1 MTTLREAAQQAKQ
14 TPLIDLL
21 ERVPENARL
30 RIDEPDG
37 LGSTN
42 IPAGRLCRDAAAA
55 LRAANPPVWEQYV
68 VFEDNNGALRKRPE
82 DCQAFGADGQPAA
95 VYVGRQRYVP
105 EPVQTPCDIAEDGV
119 CEALDCCRKLPLI
132 LEALEIGY
140 ASAEAEAAQYH
151 AAMAGYRPERH
162 AAMDADVAKIAAAIT
177 AVKATLAQDS
187 WQPIATA
194 PKTGRKVILFY
205 LNRNSLPRTVMARW
219 VTDEEAAETDGEGV
233 GLEAGWYEC
242 IDNWDYT
249 EVAIYEGE
257 PTHWMPLPEAPR
269 KEEA

>member
-1 MTTLREAAQQAKQ
+1 MSTLREAAQQALEALKDCVKALDALHAPGDSIY
-14 TPLIDLL
+14 TRASDSADRAEIALRDAL
-21 ERVPENARL
+21 ERQ
-30 RIDEPDG
+30 
-37 LGSTN
+37 T
-42 IPAGRLCRDAAAA
+42 
-55 LRAANPPVWEQYV
+55 
-68 VFEDNNGALRKRPE
+68 
-82 DCQAFGADGQPAA
+82 
-95 VYVGRQRYVP
+95 
-105 EPVQTPCDIAEDGV
+105 QTPCDMAEDGV
-119 CEALDCCRKLPLI
+119 CEVIDCCRNRSLI

-140 ASAEAEAAQYH
+140 DAAKAEAAQYH

-162 AAMDADVAKIAAAIT
+162 VEMDADVAKIAKAIT
-177 AVKATLAQDS
+177 ALRAALAQDS

-194 PKTGRKVILFY
+194 PKTGRKVILSY
-205 LNRNSLPRTVMARW
+205 LNRHSLPRTVMARW

>member
-1 MTTLREAAQQAKQ
+1 MSDLKAAAQQA
-14 TPLIDLL
+14 L
-21 ERVPENARL
+21 EALENCASEHGHRCSRCDSEVDEGGRVV
-30 RIDEPDG
+30 
-37 LGSTN
+37 T
-42 IPAGRLCRDAAAA
+42 A
-55 LRAANPPVWEQYV
+55 LRAALAQET
-68 VFEDNNGALRKRPE
+68 
-82 DCQAFGADGQPAA
+82 
-95 VYVGRQRYVP
+95 
-105 EPVQTPCDIAEDGV
+105 QTPCDIAEDGV
-119 CEALDCCRKLPLI
+119 CEVIDCCRNSPQ
-132 LEALEIGY
+132 EE
-140 ASAEAEAAQYH
+140 
-151 AAMAGYRPERH
+151 
-162 AAMDADVAKIAAAIT
+162 
-177 AVKATLAQDS
+177 QDS

-242 IDNWDYT
+242 IDNWDEYT

>member
-1 MTTLREAAQQAKQ
+1 MSDLRTAAQQA
-14 TPLIDLL
+14 L
-21 ERVPENARL
+21 EFCEFLWREAVLNDYAEAKREETEL
-30 RIDEPDG
+30 
-37 LGSTN
+37 
-42 IPAGRLCRDAAAA
+42 A
-55 LRAANPPVWEQYV
+55 LRAALAQ
-68 VFEDNNGALRKRPE
+68 
-82 DCQAFGADGQPAA
+82 QT
-95 VYVGRQRYVP
+95 
-105 EPVQTPCDIAEDGV
+105 QTPCDIAEDGV
-119 CEALDCCRKLPLI
+119 CEVIDCCRNSTQ
-132 LEALEIGY
+132 EE
-140 ASAEAEAAQYH
+140 
-151 AAMAGYRPERH
+151 
-162 AAMDADVAKIAAAIT
+162 
-177 AVKATLAQDS
+177 QDS

-242 IDNWDYT
+242 IDNWDEYT

>member
-1 MTTLREAAQQAKQ
+1 MTDLRTAAQQALEALEMLAQPTKTNSE
-14 TPLIDLL
+14 TP
-21 ERVPENARL
+21 RYKAHK
-30 RIDEPDG
+30 
-37 LGSTN
+37 
-42 IPAGRLCRDAAAA
+42 AAITA
-55 LRAANPPVWEQYV
+55 LRAALAQ
-68 VFEDNNGALRKRPE
+68 
-82 DCQAFGADGQPAA
+82 QT
-95 VYVGRQRYVP
+95 
-105 EPVQTPCDIAEDGV
+105 QTPCDIAEDGV
-119 CEALDCCRKLPLI
+119 CEVIDCCRNSTQ
-132 LEALEIGY
+132 EE
-140 ASAEAEAAQYH
+140 
-151 AAMAGYRPERH
+151 
-162 AAMDADVAKIAAAIT
+162 
-177 AVKATLAQDS
+177 QDS

-242 IDNWDYT
+242 IDNWDEYT

>member
-1 MTTLREAAQQAKQ
+1 MTDLRTAAQQALEAMEYHVEQ
-14 TPLIDLL
+14 TRSIWKTSQAIDAL
-21 ERVPENARL
+21 
-30 RIDEPDG
+30 
-37 LGSTN
+37 
-42 IPAGRLCRDAAAA
+42 RDALAQ
-55 LRAANPPVWEQYV
+55 ET
-68 VFEDNNGALRKRPE
+68 
-82 DCQAFGADGQPAA
+82 
-95 VYVGRQRYVP
+95 
-105 EPVQTPCDIAEDGV
+105 QTPCDIAEDGV
-119 CEALDCCRKLPLI
+119 CEVIDCCGKPPQR
-132 LEALEIGY
+132 
-140 ASAEAEAAQYH
+140 
-151 AAMAGYRPERH
+151 
-162 AAMDADVAKIAAAIT
+162 
-177 AVKATLAQDS
+177 AQDS

-242 IDNWDYT
+242 IDNWDEYT